1 MKIIIIDDDIS
12 FLNLFKAKIIS
23 YSKKFF
29 DNVSVITTSDTTI
42 LQNHCFSIY
51 FLDIDLT
58 NDNGI
63 QIATSIKKKNPTAK
77 IIFTTSRNDLIYN
90 AITVQPFYFIRKNE
104 LEGDLAIAFT
114 LLKDY
119 FVNKPFYSFKYES
132 EQIKIYI
139 EDIIFFETNDHL
151 STIFTNSK
159 QYHIYISLKELLIEL
174 ISLM

>member
-12 FLNLFKAKIIS
+12 FLNLFKAKIIP

-104 LEGDLAIAFT
+104 LEGGSCYCFYIIKKTT
-114 LLKDY
+114 LLINLFILLNMNLNKLKFISKILY
-119 FVNKPFYSFKYES
+119 FLKLMT
-132 EQIKIYI
+132 IYQQ
-139 EDIIFFETNDHL
+139 
-151 STIFTNSK
+151 S
-159 QYHIYISLKELLIEL
+159 LLIL
-174 ISLM
+174 NNIIYTYRLKNY